1 MTRPLTRRLILSAS
15 FVCLALAFAGQQAV
29 LLAQA
34 SAPEQTVT
42 IVVNAKAPLHP
53 FPHFWE
59 QMFGSGRAILS
70 LRASYQRDLRSVKS
84 ITNFQYVR
92 FHDILDDDVGVYGED
107 QSGTPV
113 YNFSYVDQIYDGL
126 LANGVRPFVELSF
139 MPSKLASPPIVRQ
152 AFWYHPI
159 VSPPKSWDRWG
170 DLVYRFTKHLV
181 DRYGLEEVSQWYFEV
196 WNEPNIDFW
205 AGEPAQQTYFELYD
219 HAAEAI
225 KRVSGRLRVGGPATA
240 QAAWV
245 GNFIRHNTENN
256 VPMDFVSTHV
266 YGNDSA
272 KNVFGTDETIPRN
285 EMVCRA
291 ARQANDEVKTSA
303 RPDLPVI
310 FSEFNATYLT
320 ETDVTDSI
328 FMGPSLADT
337 IRQCDGLVNM
347 LSYWSFSDV
356 FDEQGVV
363 EKPFYGGYGILAEGG
378 IPKPSFNAFR
388 LLHMLGSE
396 RLPLDSNSALA
407 TRRKDGSLAIAVW
420 NYSEP
425 KEAGAAEKVTLKLNG
440 LTGSAHR
447 VMLYRLDADHGNVL
461 PAYAAMGSPVDPTQP
476 QYESLR
482 KAAELPPPQVL
493 KMSGNEILLTL
504 PPKALDLVEIR

>member
-1 MTRPLTRRLILSAS
+1 LILSAS
-15 FVCLALAFAGQQAV
+15 FVCFALAFAFFGRESV

-34 SAPEQTVT
+34 STPARTVT
-42 IVVNAKAPLHP
+42 IVVNAKAPSHP

-70 LRASYQRDLRSVKS
+70 LRADYQRDLRSVKS

-92 FHDILDDDVGVYGED
+92 FHDIFDDDVGVYDED
-107 QSGTPV
+107 QSGAPV
-113 YNFSYVDQIYDGL
+113 YNFSYVDQIYDEL

-139 MPSKLASPPIVRQ
+139 MPGKLASPPIIRQ

-170 DLVYRFTKHLV
+170 DLVYQLTKHLV
-181 DRYGLEEVSQWYFEV
+181 DRYGIEEVSQWYFEV

-225 KRVSGRLRVGGPATA
+225 ERVNTRLRVGGPATA
-240 QAAWV
+240 QAAWAEK
-245 GNFIRHNTENN
+245 FIRHNIENN
-256 VPMDFVSTHV
+256 IPMDFVSTHV

-285 EMVCRA
+285 EMICRA
-291 ARQANDEVKTSA
+291 ARRVNAEVKASA
-303 RPDLPVI
+303 RPELPVI
-310 FSEFNATYLT
+310 FSEYNASY
-320 ETDVTDSI
+320 ENEPDVTDSI
-328 FMGPSLADT
+328 FMGPLLADT
-337 IRQCDGLVNM
+337 VRQCDGLVNM
-347 LSYWSFSDV
+347 LSYWTFSDV
-356 FDEQGVV
+356 FDEQGVI

-396 RLPLDSNSALA
+396 RLSVDSNSALA
-407 TRRKDGSLAIAVW
+407 TRRTDGSLAIAVW

-425 KEAGAAEKVTLKLNG
+425 REAGAVEKVILKLNG
-440 LTGSAHR
+440 LTHGGHR
-447 VMLYRLDADHGNVL
+447 VMLYQLDADHGNVL
-461 PAYAAMGSPVDPTQP
+461 PAYAAMGSPADPTQR

-482 KAAELPPPQVL
+482 KAAKLSPPQVL
-493 KMSGNEILLTL
+493 QMTGNETQLTL
-504 PPKALDLVEIR
+504 SPKALDLVEIR